1 MKIVVCSSMVFAKEL
16 LELRNQLENLWHQI
30 TLPPDIESFLQEKSN
45 EWSISSNISNE
56 MKSHYHS
63 ISESDAI
70 LVFNNEK
77 NWIPWYVWGATLME
91 LAVAFYLN
99 KKIYLAFT
107 PPSQEQLRYVQEILL
122 TNPIILDW
130 DFTKI
135 Q

>member
-1 MKIVVCSSMVFAKEL
+1 
-16 LELRNQLENLWHQI
+16 
-30 TLPPDIESFLQEKSN
+30 
-45 EWSISSNISNE
+45 